1 MNFAEWIIKQL
12 IDQGKFADGLG
23 WWLYWMIGMLVI
35 SFLELLTNIYW
46 ALPIYFILTGLFLF
60 QRYIRN
66 LYKRYLRERE

>member
-12 IDQGKFADGLG
+12 IEHGKSTNGFG
-23 WWLYWMIGMLVI
+23 WWQYWMIGI
-35 SFLELLTNIYW
+35 FTIAFLDILTNMNIL
-46 ALPIYFILTGLFLF
+46 AIFFILTGLFLF